1 VCKASVDGGEV
12 QPSLHNCD
20 EDICGGTDNDMHYSG
35 TNNDMHYNLER
46 GIIKRKP
53 AISDMH

>member
-1 VCKASVDGGEV
+1 VDGGEV